1 MTRKLMS
8 RKLIIYILSI
18 FLIIYLGYL
27 GYLVL
32 KSKTFES
39 LVGGVDYSCADN
51 TKCSSGLCFNA
62 GFAGKGGFCAPPGFS
77 WDKFRAAPQYAN
89 DDSLINGVG
98 VADSGWAGAQTMAQ
112 KAAAQQAAQQEAAA
126 QAAQQAAAA
135 QAAQQEAAAQAAAA
149 AEAARYNQADG
160 TNVGWNNGKYC
171 TSGKENGGVCF
182 STKPKGTNVGWGNGK
197 MCDSGSESWGIC
209 T

>member
-1 MTRKLMS
+1 MS

-98 VADSGWAGAQTMAQ
+98 VADSGWTGAQTMAQ
-112 KAAAQQAAQQEAAA
+112 KAAAQQAAADL
-126 QAAQQAAAA
+126 
-135 QAAQQEAAAQAAAA
+135 AAAA
-149 AEAARYNQADG
+149 AEAAKYNKPDLTVVTDA
-160 TNVGWNNGKYC
+160 KYC
-171 TSGKENGGVCF
+171 VSKFAASLKSDNYSKLYCYSTNNKAPKDAYVNYNNANYCASGK
-182 STKPKGTNVGWGNGK
+182 T
-197 MCDSGSESWGIC
+197 SWDRWC
-209 T
+209 A